1 MAITRHIK
9 AKCFTTIPIRLE
21 LFNKDNEPL
30 DLSNCEFVFTARETV
45 ESEVVIEY
53 SSASGDIIEL
63 APGVIEI
70 TIAASKVTKPK
81 VLLYDIFLFQPN
93 FQRCLVEG
101 TLTLEPSL
109 TQKVK

>member
-1 MAITRHIK
+1 MALTRHIK

-30 DLSNCEFVFTARETV
+30 DLSNCEFVFTARENI
-45 ESEVVIEY
+45 ESEVVIECS
-53 SSASGDIIEL
+53 SSAGDVVEL
-63 APGVIEI
+63 APGVVEI

-81 VLLYDIFLFQPN
+81 ILLYDIFIFQPN

>member
-21 LFNKDNEPL
+21 LCNKDNEPL
-30 DLSNCEFVFTARETV
+30 DLSNCEFILTAREKV
-45 ESEVVIEY
+45 ESEVIIECS
-53 SSASGDIIEL
+53 SSAGDVIEL
-63 APGVIEI
+63 APGVVEI
-70 TIAASKVTKPK
+70 TIPASKVTKPST
-81 VLLYDIFLFQPN
+81 LLYDIFIFQPN